1 MPTTVLYF
9 SWIKEKIGVGEEYVD
24 FPDHVSTVADAID
37 VLKQISLNHAA
48 ALQDMTR
55 VRVAVDQT
63 HVPLD
68 ALIKDAREIALF
80 PPVTGGQS

>member
-1 MPTTVLYF
+1 MPTNVLYF

-24 FPDHVSTVADAID
+24 FPDHVSTVADAIG
-37 VLKQISLNHAA
+37 VLKQISPNHSD

-63 HVPLD
+63 HVPLN
-68 ALIKDAREIALF
+68 ASIKDAREIALF
-80 PPVTGGQS
+80 PPVTGG